1 MNINKISN
9 FKFNTIKSYTITQKF
24 LSSKKLKK
32 ISAVPFVATPIVAYN
47 QKGRRDANNTA
58 NCNKAI
64 DEQDKL
70 LKNDKISEQEYNKRV
85 KDIKA
90 HYDAADDLPTD
101 VSSSTVKKNAPKF
114 KASTDDAQHFE
125 PADTS
130 YHGETYGDMPQI
142 YEPETGIQGI
152 SQHAEI
158 PNFDDAI
165 SGTPVAEQLA
175 EVADMLDNPVLTG
188 VVAELLPGTKFFK
201 PAKDLFD
208 GDIEKVA

>member
-114 KASTDDAQHFE
+114 KASTDEQHFE
-125 PADTS
+125 PADAS

-142 YEPETGIQGI
+142 YEPAAEMPSAEETQIDNDLADI
-152 SQHAEI
+152 SEK
-158 PNFDDAI
+158 
-165 SGTPVAEQLA
+165 LA
-175 EVADMLDNPVLTG
+175 KLEDIDNLGDLVDF
-188 VVAELLPGTKFFK
+188 LLPVE
-201 PAKDLFD
+201 LFQN
-208 GDIEKVA
+208 